1 MSDRRHWDDQ
11 EQDLERTRQA
21 RGADREESWEQDLEG
36 DLDSDLDQAYDQSG
50 WEGETQDYGQGYQ
63 GQASQNYQGYQG
75 QASQEY
81 GQNYQGQVG
90 QYSQGYQSQGTSG
103 YGQSCQG
110 QAGQGYDQNYHGQG
124 GQYSQNY
131 HGQGPQG
138 YGQNYQSQGGQYSQN
153 YQGQASQGY
162 GHNYQGQAGQGY
174 GQNYQGQGGPYN
186 QNYQGQ
192 NYRGQQGY
200 GQNYQGQG
208 GPYGQTY
215 QGQPGYQQQYNQQQM
230 QGKNGMKKPKKKRRK
245 TLFIVELVVL
255 LILAVGVFAFT
266 RLSRMER
273 VSLKDILTNDGAV
286 SQSGYQNIV
295 LYGVDSREGNLTK
308 EAHSDTI
315 IICSINKSTKDIKL
329 VSVYRD
335 TYLDNTNGEY
345 RKATECYYFGGPERS
360 INMLNKNLDL
370 DIQDYVAVNF
380 QALVEVID
388 LVGGVDIELTD
399 EEVYWL
405 NGYLVETSQVVGV
418 SDYQEV
424 SGSGLQH
431 LNGLQAVAYCRIRYT
446 EGYDFKRTERQR
458 TVLTKVFEKAQS
470 QGITTLL
477 SMVDTMLPSIS
488 TSLTTPELISLVSG
502 IGGYSLGETSGFP
515 FDQYATQVDG
525 SDVVVP
531 VNLAANVTQ
540 LHQFLF
546 GTENYQP
553 SATVQEISS
562 QIINYTGIQ

>member
-1 MSDRRHWDDQ
+1 MSDRQHRD
-11 EQDLERTRQA
+11 EQDRQTMQQ
-21 RGADREESWEQDLEG
+21 GTGGDPGEYWE
-36 DLDSDLDQAYDQSG
+36 LDNDMEKDVDQDQAYSQNNHG
-50 WEGETQDYGQGYQ
+50 QNYGQNQQ
-63 GQASQNYQGYQG
+63 GQGG
-75 QASQEY
+75 Y
-81 GQNYQGQVG
+81 GQNYQGQ
-90 QYSQGYQSQGTSG
+90 GYQR
-103 YGQSCQG
+103 
-110 QAGQGYDQNYHGQG
+110 
-124 GQYSQNY
+124 
-131 HGQGPQG
+131 QG
-138 YGQNYQSQGGQYSQN
+138 YGQNYQGQGYQGQGGYGQN
-153 YQGQASQGY
+153 YQGQ
-162 GHNYQGQAGQGY
+162 NYQGQGY
-174 GQNYQGQGGPYN
+174 GQNYQGQNYQGQGSYG

-192 NYRGQQGY
+192 NYQGQGYQGQRYGQNYRGQGYQGQGY
-200 GQNYQGQG
+200 GQNYQGRSA
-208 GPYGQTY
+208 YG
-215 QGQPGYQQQYNQQQM
+215 PGYQQQYSQQQM
-230 QGKNGMKKPKKKRRK
+230 QGKQGMKKTKKKKRK
-245 TLFIVELVVL
+245 VLFVVELVVL
-255 LILAVGVFAFT
+255 LILAIGVFAFT
-266 RLSRMER
+266 RLSRMEH
-273 VSLKDILTNDGAV
+273 VSLGDILTNAGIT
-286 SQSGYQNIV
+286 SQSGYQNIA

-308 EAHSDTI
+308 DAHSDTI
-315 IICSINKSTKDIKL
+315 IICSINKSTKEIKM

-380 QALVEVID
+380 QALVEAID
-388 LVGGVDIELTD
+388 LVGGIDIELTD

-418 SDYQEV
+418 SDYEEV
-424 SGSGLQH
+424 PGSGLQH

-446 EGYDFKRTERQR
+446 DGYDFKRTERQR

-488 TSLTTPELISLVSG
+488 TSMSTAEIISLVSG
-502 IGGYSLGETSGFP
+502 IGSYSLGETAGFP

-531 VNLAANVTQ
+531 VNLANNVTQ

-553 SATVQEISS
+553 SATVQEISNY
-562 QIINYTGIQ
+562 IINYTGIQ